1 MSSAPSPVAD
11 VLAGL
16 ADAFA
21 RLGARWYLFGAQA
34 AILHGAA
41 RLTAD
46 VDVTIEPGDR
56 GTKAIV
62 GALEAR
68 GFELRLRDADDFVE
82 RTRVLPMMHRATGM
96 PVDVVLAGPGPEE
109 LFLSRAEHRTVAGV
123 DVVVAAADDLIAMKI
138 LSGRPRDHEDVTAVL
153 RAQRNTLDIAR
164 ARETL
169 RLLERALDR
178 ADLVSEFE
186 RLLGTSRRA

>member
-1 MSSAPSPVAD
+1 MKEIDPRH

-21 RLGARWYLFGAQA
+21 RL
-34 AILHGAA
+34 
-41 RLTAD
+41 
-46 VDVTIEPGDR
+46 
-56 GTKAIV
+56 

-109 LFLSRAEHRTVAGV
+109 LFLKHARHRESSRDAPPSRTCTGPR
-123 DVVVAAADDLIAMKI
+123 
-138 LSGRPRDHEDVTAVL
+138 RPGHGFR
-153 RAQRNTLDIAR
+153 
-164 ARETL
+164 
-169 RLLERALDR
+169 
-178 ADLVSEFE
+178 
-186 RLLGTSRRA
+186 G